1 MFIFCV
7 YFYFRT
13 CFYTLGLIAKT
24 SQGADRLEAL
34 GWECVR
40 HRGAETWP
48 IIEQEVA
55 YLADDYVSDE
65 ELQRSESGDEAE
77 DNQNGPSSGAIND
90 RFGGVYLGD
99 EVSDFSEPYHT
110 EAFEYTRITLGE
122 DGKKYKG
129 KKRSP
134 EDEKYNQEEKRA
146 ISDFKTRTFNVDD
159 SGNFSEQS
167 LSLMSGLERLVL
179 SDGTAGIFLG
189 EDDTA
194 MFSKNNLRTDI
205 MQTLSNLEK
214 QQTTKSS
221 NSEPNLSQ
229 TVKSAAKKA
238 PESVEFKKE
247 TKSIFGEGGIYLGE
261 EEVEEPRNER
271 EELLSGSKW
280 FAPKSEEK
288 EPVMAKENIVGSS
301 RPQRF
306 ERMFSSDLQLENLRP
321 IREVD
326 SKENIPDHLKSPK
339 EFIELPPD
347 SLTRSSVIEIQAE
360 NGRDRNGEDRES
372 VTLQGGS
379 FTSQFSSLPSEN
391 SSTRQSPIDF
401 RRSESIEIKERVDQR
416 VRSLSLPA
424 RKDSIS
430 SVPGSRSSSFS
441 GIGQHIPSILQTRS
455 ESDPG
460 MSGELCTDGFGSQ
473 DSMKNRLDPTGRVV
487 EGKPTEMRNGNE
499 RRIVFPETTSKLGL
513 RERSDSDERRAKNYI
528 LDASIAS
535 RRVRRPRGNTFTLS
549 VSPASYRAGSMS
561 SYCESPVVAS
571 ARDGL
576 GYAAWTTLRKQRTF
590 RKEIDLKIKQ
600 SSVVSPYRQIIDRRN
615 YRRGYVVSICAFT
628 CLPTLCN

>member
-1 MFIFCV
+1 MIVNRDPTWAYTLIFLSST
-7 YFYFRT
+7 FRT
-13 CFYTLGLIAKT
+13 CFYVLGLIAKT

-65 ELQRSESGDEAE
+65 ELQGNESGDEAE
-77 DNQNGPSSGAIND
+77 DNQNGLGSGSMDD

-99 EVSDFSEPYHT
+99 EVSDLSEPYHT

-129 KKRSP
+129 KRKSP
-134 EDEKYNQEEKRA
+134 EDEKSNDQDDKR
-146 ISDFKTRTFNVDD
+146 INSDFKTRTFNVDD
-159 SGNFSEQS
+159 SGNLTEQS

-179 SDGTAGIFLG
+179 SEGTAGIFLG
-189 EDDTA
+189 EDDAA
-194 MFSKNNLRTDI
+194 MFSKTTLRTEL
-205 MQTLSNLEK
+205 MQTLTNLEK
-214 QQTTKSS
+214 HQATKSS
-221 NSEPNLSQ
+221 NSEPNLVQ
-229 TVKSAAKKA
+229 TLKNGTKKA
-238 PESVEFKKE
+238 SESYETKKE
-247 TKSIFGEGGIYLGE
+247 TKSIYGEGGIYLGE
-261 EEVEEPRNER
+261 EAIDEPKSER

-280 FAPKSEEK
+280 FAPKPEEK
-288 EPVMAKENIVGSS
+288 ETVTTKENAIAAS

-306 ERMFSSDLQLENLRP
+306 ERMFSTDLQLENLKP

-326 SKENIPDHLKSPK
+326 SKESIPDHLKSPK
-339 EFIELPPD
+339 ENVESPAI
-347 SLTRSSVIEIQAE
+347 SGVKSSVIEIQAE
-360 NGRDRNGEDRES
+360 NTREHNGEDKET
-372 VTLQGGS
+372 VTMQGGS

-391 SSTRQSPIDF
+391 SSTRQSPIEF
-401 RRSESIEIKERVDQR
+401 SRSESIEIKGNVDKR
-416 VRSLSLPA
+416 IRSLSLPA
-424 RKDSIS
+424 RKDSVS
-430 SVPGSRSSSFS
+430 SVSGSRSSSFS
-441 GIGQHIPSILQTRS
+441 GFGQHMSSLLQGRS

-460 MSGELCTDGFGSQ
+460 MSAESHPDSFSSQ
-473 DSMKNRLDPTGRVV
+473 DSVKSRLNSSLRAL
-487 EGKPTEMRNGNE
+487 EGKPNGTE

-513 RERSDSDERRAKNYI
+513 RERSDSDERRSKNYP
-528 LDASIAS
+528 LDSGISS
-535 RRVRRPRGNTFTLS
+535 RRGRRQRGNTFTLS
-549 VSPASYRAGSMS
+549 VSPASFRTGSIL

-600 SSVVSPYRQIIDRRN
+600 SSGVSPYRQIMDRKN
-615 YRRGYVVSICAFT
+615 YRRG
-628 CLPTLCN
+628 